1 MTCDPNQGLAPALEA
16 DLERLTASVLA
27 LAQRCQGDSYQL
39 LSLLRTLEYLH
50 RTICTEMFEP
60 SLPDNRA
67 ALYQLL
73 RDIEETGGWP
83 YVERMKLK
91 AFLRN
96 FSLDSLTLAESNS
109 TMPPQESTP
118 QLFDA

>member
-1 MTCDPNQGLAPALEA
+1 MTCDPDKSLAQALEA
-16 DLERLTASVLA
+16 DLEGLTANVLA
-27 LAQRCQGDSYQL
+27 LAQRCQSDSYQL

-50 RTICTEMFEP
+50 RTICMEMFEP

-96 FSLDSLTLAESNS
+96 FCLDSLTLAESNS
-109 TMPPQESTP
+109 TMTPEGSPP